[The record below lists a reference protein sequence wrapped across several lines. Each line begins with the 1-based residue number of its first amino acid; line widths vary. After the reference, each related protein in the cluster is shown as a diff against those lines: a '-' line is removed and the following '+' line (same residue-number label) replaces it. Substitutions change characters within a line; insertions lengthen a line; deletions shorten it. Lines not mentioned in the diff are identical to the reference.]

1 MAALSACIAPERSLH
16 LQPDRPHAPRFVRRK
31 RTNLLQEHPPMKDPA
46 QWYCMDSHAVLEELR
61 TSTDGLDSSEARKRL
76 EEYGR
81 NELAAKQSESLWKL
95 LFRQINNPLIYVLIG
110 SAALAVAMGKVTDG
124 LVVAGVVV
132 VNALIGFVQEA
143 RSRRA
148 IEALQQMVPDTV
160 VTVRDGNPVSIE
172 SALLVP
178 GDIVALQ
185 SGDMAPADMRLIEV
199 RSLRINESALTG
211 ESLPSDKNTDTIADE
226 VALGDRHNMAFS
238 GTTVASGTAKGV
250 VVQTGA
256 TTELGKIDVMLT
268 ETVETE
274 TPLTRSISSFARVL
288 TVVILAVAAVLF
300 GIAMLRGYPVAD
312 AVLAAIALAVAA
324 IPEGIPAIITI
335 ALAIGV
341 RRMARRRAVIR
352 HLPAVETL
360 GSTTVICS
368 DKTGTITRNEMTVN
382 ELWTRRHSL
391 RLEGVGYEPSGRLF
405 DGDREIDS
413 LPDDMRELLTAG
425 VLCNDSHLREE
436 GGRWLI
442 EGDPT
447 EAALLTAARKAGL
460 PPDTLAETHRRIDA
474 IPFESEHKFMAT
486 LNESDGERAL
496 YVKGAP
502 EVVLRFCELE
512 QQAHQDVRAAV
523 DTFASQGKRV
533 LAFAR
538 KSRSG
543 DTTTASFEDIKTGF
557 SFLGLTAMIDPPREE
572 ARAAIERCRTAGMT
586 VKMITG
592 DYQTTAAAIG
602 EQLGIMTD
610 RGALSGEK
618 LQELTAEDL
627 RQLVPHVNVFARVAP
642 EHKLKLVGALKDNGE
657 VVAMTGDGVNDAPAL
672 KKADIGVAM
681 GITGTDASRQAAD
694 VVLTD
699 DNFATIVS
707 AVEEGRRVYDN
718 LIKALAFAL
727 PTNLGEALI
736 LLVAVALFPV
746 TAGVPLLPM
755 LPVQILWI
763 NLVATVSLALPL
775 AFETPEKNIMNR
787 PPRSP
792 GEKLLNPFVL
802 FRTVLVALIMTA
814 VGIGLFLHTFDRQL
828 DEGIAAAAALPRA
841 QTMAVTSIVFLQIFY
856 LLNCRSLRR
865 SVFAVGLFTNKA
877 VIVGILVLLALQ
889 AGFVYLPFM
898 NALFGSAPLDPM
910 AWLES
915 ALFGA
920 VVLPVISVEKLIRQR
935 KHRD

>member
-1 MAALSACIAPERSLH
+1 MN
-16 LQPDRPHAPRFVRRK
+16 
-31 RTNLLQEHPPMKDPA
+31 RTT
-46 QWYCMDSHAVLEELR
+46 QWYRMDSHVVLEKLR
-61 TSTDGLDSSEARKRL
+61 TSIAGLDSSEARTRL
-76 EEYGR
+76 ERYGR

-124 LVVAGVVV
+124 MVVAGVVV
-132 VNALIGFVQEA
+132 VNAVIGFVQEA

-148 IEALQQMVPDTV
+148 IEALQHMVPDTV
-160 VTVRDGNPVSIE
+160 VALRDGNPVSIQ

-178 GDIVALQ
+178 GDIVELQ

-211 ESLPSDKNTDTIADE
+211 ESLPADKNTDIIADD
-226 VALGDRHNMAFS
+226 VALGDRRNMAFS
-238 GTTVASGTAKGV
+238 GTTVTSGTAKGV

-300 GIAMLRGYPVAD
+300 GIAMLRGYRVAN

-368 DKTGTITRNEMTVN
+368 DKTGTITRNEMTVD
-382 ELWTRRHSL
+382 ELWTRSHSL
-391 RLEGVGYEPSGRLF
+391 RLGGVGYEPSGRLY

-413 LPDDMRELLTAG
+413 VDGDMHELLIAG

-436 GGRWLI
+436 SGRWLI

-447 EAALLTAARKAGL
+447 EAALLTAAHKANL
-460 PPDTLAETHRRIDA
+460 APDTLAETHRRIDV

-486 LNESDGERAL
+486 LNETDNQRAM

-502 EVVLRFCELE
+502 EVVLGFCRLDER
-512 QQAHQDVRAAV
+512 QSRNVRNAI
-523 DTFASQGKRV
+523 DRFASQGKRV

-538 KSRSG
+538 KSVLSDSAG
-543 DTTTASFEDIKTGF
+543 ISLDDIDTGCT
-557 SFLGLTAMIDPPREE
+557 FLGLTAMIDPPREE
-572 ARAAIERCRTAGMT
+572 AKAAIDRCRTAGMT

-602 EQLGIMTD
+602 EQLGIVTE
-610 RGALSGEK
+610 RGSLSGDK
-618 LQELTAEDL
+618 LQQMTEEELRDVVA
-627 RQLVPHVNVFARVAP
+627 HVNVFARVAP
-642 EHKLKLVGALKDNGE
+642 EHKLKLVGALKGNGE

-736 LLVAVALFPV
+736 LLVAVTLFPV
-746 TAGVPLLPM
+746 RAGVPLLPM

-792 GEKLLNPFVL
+792 DEKLLNPFVL
-802 FRTVLVALIMTA
+802 FRTALVALIMTA

-828 DEGIAAAAALPRA
+828 DAGIAAAAALPRA
-841 QTMAVTSIVFLQIFY
+841 QTIAVTSIVFLQIFY
-856 LLNCRSLRR
+856 LLNCRSLQR
-865 SVFAVGLFTNKA
+865 SVFAIGLFANKA

-889 AGFVYLPFM
+889 AGFVCLPFM
-898 NALFGSAPLDPM
+898 NALFGSTPLDPM
-910 AWLES
+910 EWLES

-920 VVLPVISVEKLIRQR
+920 VVLPVISAEKLIRQR
-935 KHRD
+935 RHRD